1 MHFSGYYITGADS
14 SKVICLSAL
23 FGVCDGGV
31 MGSVINEG
39 PQTEVNHKT
48 IMKGKHRPHPTPA
61 GALIQQLGITQ
72 GEFFE

>member
-1 MHFSGYYITGADS
+1 
-14 SKVICLSAL
+14 
-23 FGVCDGGV
+23 

>member
-1 MHFSGYYITGADS
+1 
-14 SKVICLSAL
+14 
-23 FGVCDGGV
+23 
-31 MGSVINEG
+31 MGSVINGG

-72 GEFFE
+72 GEFSKKSKLSENENHGSMTQILPFKSFSKIRTK